1 MAFGAF
7 NFKFDSAIIEIPDT
21 SAESSLRSD
30 ASRKRSIPDALDLS
44 LHQQLRPERCRLNR
58 FAHTLRQTTDYND
71 AYPTNGYSHTSAEA
85 SRVLRFRAREFRA
98 TVLKSKMET
107 LMEIRCTPAWRN
119 NYNARAGELHE

>member
-1 MAFGAF
+1 MVFGAF

-30 ASRKRSIPDALDLS
+30 ASRKRSIPDSLDLS
-44 LHQQLRPERCRLNR
+44 LHQQPRSESCRFNR
-58 FAHTLRQTTDYND
+58 FAHILRQTADYND

-98 TVLKSKMET
+98 TVLKSKMEI
-107 LMEIRCTPAWRN
+107 LVEIR
-119 NYNARAGELHE
+119 